1 MLINK
6 DFKKFIY
13 QAIISYIL
21 VIITSLICLNLFELE
36 EKNCFIISII
46 VSFFYNFVFSVKITF
61 NAQLNLKNFIN
72 YIIFTLVFRTIEY
85 FIFIIIRNNSDNNY
99 FLIVTFVL
107 MISFLIKFIT
117 LRTIYKKNNNIN

>member
-21 VIITSLICLNLFELE
+21 FILVSLICLNLFELE
-36 EKNCFIISII
+36 QKNCFIISII

-61 NAQLNLKNFIN
+61 NTRLNLKNFIN
-72 YIIFTLVFRTIEY
+72 YIIFTLIFRTSEY

-99 FLIVTFVL
+99 FLIVTLVL
-107 MISFLIKFIT
+107 IIYFIIKFIT
-117 LRTIYKKNNNIN
+117 LRTIYKKK

>member
-6 DFKKFIY
+6 NFKKFIY

-21 VIITSLICLNLFELE
+21 VIITSLICLHLFEFE

-61 NAQLNLKNFIN
+61 NAQLNLKNFIS
-72 YIIFTLVFRTIEY
+72 YIIFTLIFRTVEY
-85 FIFIIIRNNSDNNY
+85 FIFIITRNYSDNNY

-107 MISFLIKFIT
+107 IISFLIKFIT

>member
-1 MLINK
+1 MIIKK

-21 VIITSLICLNLFELE
+21 VLITSLICLNIFELE

-46 VSFFYNFVFSVKITF
+46 ISFFYNFLFTVKITF
-61 NAQLNLKNFIN
+61 NARLNLKNFIN
-72 YIIFTLVFRTIEY
+72 YIIFTLFFRTIEY
-85 FIFIIIRNNSDNNY
+85 FIFIIVRDNSNNNY

-107 MISFLIKFIT
+107 IISFLMKFIT
-117 LRTIYKKNNNIN
+117 LRTIYKKN